1 MFALLL
7 VSTTVLAVTFE
18 SEVVDKTKIE
28 EYIKQYDKSV
38 DKDKVE
44 VKSFT
49 ETKTLIIAKIKV
61 NNKLATLITSKT
73 KSFKGE
79 NEMKKTAIII
89 LIITA
94 IIAILLIAFLIFYSK
109 KTDKESISIDP
120 QRDSTFFP
128 IGEDRDKDS
137 DDNGDDSPRSI
148 NIPKLRQIY
157 SQTNCWVH
165 NF

>member
-1 MFALLL
+1 MSKKTLFLIMFALLL

-61 NNKLATLITSKT
+61 NNKLATLITSKQKVLKVKT
-73 KSFKGE
+73 K
-79 NEMKKTAIII
+79 
-89 LIITA
+89 
-94 IIAILLIAFLIFYSK
+94 
-109 KTDKESISIDP
+109 
-120 QRDSTFFP
+120 
-128 IGEDRDKDS
+128 
-137 DDNGDDSPRSI
+137 
-148 NIPKLRQIY
+148 
-157 SQTNCWVH
+157 
-165 NF
+165 

>member
-1 MFALLL
+1 MSKKTLFLIMFALLL

-61 NNKLATLITSKT
+61 NNKLATLITWKQKVLKVKT
-73 KSFKGE
+73 KW
-79 NEMKKTAIII
+79 KK
-89 LIITA
+89 
-94 IIAILLIAFLIFYSK
+94 
-109 KTDKESISIDP
+109 
-120 QRDSTFFP
+120 Q
-128 IGEDRDKDS
+128 
-137 DDNGDDSPRSI
+137 
-148 NIPKLRQIY
+148 Q
-157 SQTNCWVH
+157 
-165 NF
+165 

>member
-61 NNKLATLITSKT
+61 NNKLATLITSKQKVLKVKT
-73 KSFKGE
+73 K
-79 NEMKKTAIII
+79 
-89 LIITA
+89 
-94 IIAILLIAFLIFYSK
+94 
-109 KTDKESISIDP
+109 
-120 QRDSTFFP
+120 
-128 IGEDRDKDS
+128 
-137 DDNGDDSPRSI
+137 
-148 NIPKLRQIY
+148 
-157 SQTNCWVH
+157 
-165 NF
+165 

>member
-1 MFALLL
+1 MSKKTLFLIMFALLL

-61 NNKLATLITSKT
+61 NNKLATLITSKQKVLKVKT
-73 KSFKGE
+73 KW
-79 NEMKKTAIII
+79 KK
-89 LIITA
+89 
-94 IIAILLIAFLIFYSK
+94 
-109 KTDKESISIDP
+109 
-120 QRDSTFFP
+120 Q
-128 IGEDRDKDS
+128 
-137 DDNGDDSPRSI
+137 
-148 NIPKLRQIY
+148 Q
-157 SQTNCWVH
+157 
-165 NF
+165 